1 MLFSNNNKH
10 YKGTCTMCGE
20 ENCNLTIVDE
30 VAHVCEDCL
39 DNEYIQCDECKE
51 YWLYDAIKFYNLK
64 DGRTLCEHCAEG
76 IDEDQIDFIENHT
89 GID

>member
-1 MLFSNNNKH
+1 MLFNNGNKS
-10 YKGTCTMCGE
+10 YRGTCTMCGAE
-20 ENCNLTIVDE
+20 DCELTIVDE
-30 VAHVCEDCL
+30 VEHVCEDCL

-64 DGRTLCEHCAEG
+64 DGRTLCEHCAED
-76 IDEDQIDFIENHT
+76 ISEEDIDFIENHT

>member
-1 MLFSNNNKH
+1 MLFSNNNKT

-20 ENCNLTIVDE
+20 ENCTLTIVDE

-64 DGRTLCEHCAEG
+64 DGRTLCEHCAED
-76 IDEDQIDFIENHT
+76 IDEDQVDFIENHT

>member
-1 MLFSNNNKH
+1 MLFNNNNKS

-20 ENCNLTIVDE
+20 KNCNLTIVDE

-64 DGRTLCEHCAEG
+64 DGRTLCEHCAED
-76 IDEDQIDFIENHT
+76 INEDQVDFIENHT